1 MSIAFK
7 EVEAADLCVEKMNNR
22 WYAKKQL
29 EVSHWDGLTDFQVE
43 ETDKERE
50 QRLEKWEKF
59 LEEDD
64 SEKKVHASCWVSFKL
79 EGCD

>member
-1 MSIAFK
+1 
-7 EVEAADLCVEKMNNR
+7 MNNR

-29 EVSHWDGLTDFQVE
+29 EVSLWDGLTDFQVE
-43 ETDKERE
+43 ETDRERE

-64 SEKKVHASCWVSFKL
+64 SEKQVHTCSQRRVDTVDL
-79 EGCD
+79 